1 MMLGG
6 CGEGPSRIPW
16 DHEGCATRGI
26 VLKAWHTGTS
36 LVVQWL
42 RLHTSNAGGI
52 NSSPSW
58 ETKIPHAVRHS
69 VKKKKNLAH
78 SGLGGEAEPQKERG
92 RSAESSKARLL
103 FSGPGDLLGLGGW
116 IFLNLLFWEAWDSVL
131 LPHPPVC
138 PFLCKMIIKSCEAN
152 FRELVRLKRHAS
164 LKVTWSQS
172 TLCKYSAEEVVL
184 NGADHCFPPH
194 NPAHILPL
202 L

>member
-69 VKKKKNLAH
+69 KTKTKTKKKPGTEWFGRWGRAT
-78 SGLGGEAEPQKERG
+78 EREG
-92 RSAESSKARLL
+92 SKCRKFKGKAFILWPWRSAGVGRMDIFEPS
-103 FSGPGDLLGLGGW
+103 LLG
-116 IFLNLLFWEAWDSVL
+116 
-131 LPHPPVC
+131 
-138 PFLCKMIIKSCEAN
+138 
-152 FRELVRLKRHAS
+152 S
-164 LKVTWSQS
+164 LRFSPTPTSS
-172 TLCKYSAEEVVL
+172 SLS
-184 NGADHCFPPH
+184 
-194 NPAHILPL
+194 LPL
-202 L
+202 